1 MDMTLIKKNA
11 PTGAKFWSPA
21 VMQYFDERYLNMA
34 FLAEG
39 KMIQV
44 EREFRHELIA
54 LD

>member
-1 MDMTLIKKNA
+1 MDMDLIKQNA
-11 PTGAKFWSPA
+11 PEGAKFWSPA
-21 VMQYFDERYLNMA
+21 VLQYFDHRYLNMS

-39 KMIQV
+39 KKVQV